1 MIALCG
7 PKMGCDS
14 LPKKLLALCRS
25 DLTQAEKENTSPRNR
40 RLSSMPGSV
49 MPRSDAMGQDHE
61 AQYSNTPLLYYS
73 ITLLLHDSPILGPN
87 PIHL

>member
-1 MIALCG
+1 
-7 PKMGCDS
+7 
-14 LPKKLLALCRS
+14 
-25 DLTQAEKENTSPRNR
+25 
-40 RLSSMPGSV
+40 MPGSV